1 MSRRNQTW
9 IFAAVAIAAL
19 MAGLLLHPGSRERTA
34 IAPDSQAR
42 SGLLEATL
50 PDLAGRA
57 QRLDQWRG
65 KVVVVNFWATW
76 CLPCRDEIPAFIRA
90 QQKLAPQ
97 GVQIVGIAI
106 DQLDKVKPFASEM
119 GINYPV
125 LIGELDAMDL
135 TREAGNRLG
144 GLPFTVLL
152 DRSGK
157 LVSSELGGITE
168 EKLDQLVRPLL

>member
-1 MSRRNQTW
+1 MQ
-9 IFAAVAIAAL
+9 
-19 MAGLLLHPGSRERTA
+19 PG
-34 IAPDSQAR
+34 

-90 QQKLAPQ
+90 QQKLAPY

-106 DQLDKVKPFASEM
+106 DQPDKVKPFASEM

-135 TREAGNRLG
+135 TRQAGNRFG

-157 LVSSELGGITE
+157 LVSTQLGGITE